1 MTLKPIDIGKTL
13 AGVTPLRGRGAHSTE
28 AELDAAFATLADFRD
43 GGIFI
48 GSFEGDSGW
57 EIHRGGDEIVHI
69 LKGAT
74 TLTIITDE
82 GPQPIE
88 MTAGTL
94 IVVPQGCWHR
104 FNATEQVTVMTAT
117 PQPTEHSFVDD
128 PRVTENT

>member
-1 MTLKPIDIGKTL
+1 MTLKAIDIAKTL
-13 AGVTPLRGRGAHSTE
+13 AGVTPLRARGAQSTE

-57 EIHRGGDEIVHI
+57 EIHRGGDEIVQI
-69 LKGAT
+69 LAGAT

-82 GPQPIE
+82 GPQAIE

-104 FNATEQVTVMTAT
+104 FNAKEQVTVMTAT

-128 PRVTENT
+128 PRVTEDT

>member
-1 MTLKPIDIGKTL
+1 MTLKAIDIDEAL
-13 AGVTPLRGRGAHSTE
+13 AGVTPLRARGAHSTE
-28 AELDAAFATLADFRD
+28 AELEAAFATLADFRD

-57 EIHRGGDEIVHI
+57 EIHRGGDEIVQI
-69 LKGAT
+69 LAGAT

-82 GPQPIE
+82 GPQAIE

-104 FNATEQVTVMTAT
+104 FNAKQQVTVMTAT

-128 PRVTENT
+128 PRVTEDS